1 MPLLEREPCLAAL
14 HASLAD
20 ARAGTG
26 RAVFVSGEAGIGKT
40 ALIEH
45 FTQDQ
50 RGARVWWGACDLLF
64 TPRPLGPLRDI
75 VLQMRGDWHTRLD
88 AEADRAALF
97 TAFLN
102 ELQIDTT
109 IVVIED
115 AHWADEATIDLL
127 KFLGRRIQRTRALL
141 IVTYR
146 DDELDP
152 RHPLRTVLGEAG
164 ASAAIRRLPLSP
176 LSEKAVRALVG
187 NRVLE
192 SAALHRQTG
201 GNPFFVTEIL
211 AGDAGR
217 ARDTIRVPETVRD
230 AVLARAAR
238 LSPSARAVLDAA
250 AIIGGRIEPWLLAEV
265 TGAEAYAVDQCLHVG
280 MLVASANWLMFRH
293 ELARQMIWD
302 AITPHQRVV
311 LHRLVLDALKAS
323 PITRTDDAR
332 LAHHAEAVGDAEA
345 VLVYAPAAAR
355 RAAAASAHR
364 EAANLYALAQRY
376 AAQLPPDQHARLL
389 EEYAVECDAVGLQTD
404 GIAARRTAIQLW
416 REQGNALKQ
425 GENLAHLMTL
435 LNRVGHNAEAQQ
447 VSRAAI
453 DILEALPPGRELAL
467 AYRMQAAVCLVNRDC
482 DEALA
487 WAEKALRL
495 AEQFE
500 AAEVLAAIHVTT
512 GTAWLFLD
520 YARGCAYL
528 EEKIDW
534 AQRAGLSARVAH
546 MYSNLTAAS
555 GEVYQ
560 FQRAGRYAATGIAYT
575 VERDL
580 DSHRLYLQ
588 AWQAMTY
595 LYLGRW
601 AEAAEVAVSV
611 LQSSGI
617 TVISRIT
624 ALTALGRLRARVGAA
639 EAEST
644 LDEALQVAARADNLQ
659 RLGPVRAARAEA
671 AWLSAG
677 ADQLERAEQL
687 DRVLVEARAVYDLA
701 IEKRH
706 PWLAG
711 ELAFWRWRGG
721 DRFTPPDWIARPFA
735 LQMKG
740 DWRAAADEWK
750 RLDCPYE
757 QARALMDGD
766 AESLAAALAI
776 FERLGAQPAIDV
788 VRHRLRAAGV
798 RNLPRATTRENPY
811 ALTAR
816 QMDILALLV
825 EELSNAEIAARLH
838 VSPKTVDHH
847 VSAVLAKLDVH
858 SREEAAQVAK
868 RTGLVK

>member
-1 MPLLEREPCLAAL
+1 MPLLEREPCLTAL
-14 HASLAD
+14 HASLAE
-20 ARAGTG
+20 ARAGQG

-45 FTQDQ
+45 FTRDQ

-75 VLQMRGDWHTRLD
+75 ALQMRGDWHTRLD

-97 TAFLN
+97 SAFLN
-102 ELQIDTT
+102 ELQLDTT

-115 AHWADEATIDLL
+115 AHWADEATFDLL

-164 ASAAIRRLPLSP
+164 SSAAIRRLPLSP

-192 SAALHRQTG
+192 AAALHRQTG

-211 AGDAGR
+211 AGEAGR
-217 ARDTIRVPETVRD
+217 ARETIRVPETVRD

-280 MLVASANWLMFRH
+280 MLVANANWLMFRH
-293 ELARQMIWD
+293 ELARQMIWE

-345 VLVYAPAAAR
+345 VLTYAPAAAR

-389 EEYAVECDAVGLQTD
+389 EEYAVECDAVGLQID

-416 REQGNALKQ
+416 RELGNALKQ

-482 DEALA
+482 EEALA

-495 AEQFE
+495 AEQSE
-500 AAEVLAAIHVTT
+500 AADVLAAIHVTT

-528 EEKIDW
+528 QDKIDW

-560 FQRAGRYAATGIAYT
+560 FQQAARYAATGIAYT

-601 AEAAEVAVSV
+601 VEAAEVATGV
-611 LQSSGI
+611 LQSSGV
-617 TVISRIT
+617 TVISRIA
-624 ALTALGRLRARVGAA
+624 ALTALGRLRARSGAA
-639 EAEST
+639 EATST

-671 AWLSAG
+671 AWLA
-677 ADQLERAEQL
+677 AEPDRLER
-687 DRVLVEARAVYDLA
+687 VLAEARAVYDLA
-701 IEKRH
+701 IAKRH

-735 LQMKG
+735 LQIKG
-740 DWRAAADEWK
+740 EWRAAADEWK

-757 QARALMDGD
+757 QARALADGD
-766 AESLAAALAI
+766 SEALATALAI

-788 VRHRLRAAGV
+788 VRQRLRAAGV

-825 EELSNAEIAARLH
+825 EELSNAEIAVRLH

-858 SREEAAQVAK
+858 SREEAAQLAK
-868 RTGLVK
+868 RAGLVK